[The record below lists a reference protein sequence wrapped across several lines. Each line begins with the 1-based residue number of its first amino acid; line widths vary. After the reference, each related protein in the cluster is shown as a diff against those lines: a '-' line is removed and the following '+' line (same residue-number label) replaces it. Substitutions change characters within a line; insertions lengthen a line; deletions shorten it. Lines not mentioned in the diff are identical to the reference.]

1 MDLILSK
8 KLHSQA
14 RCQPWA
20 FITIWKPIL
29 SGYLHYEMPVEF
41 MNFYL
46 LLNAL
51 STYWKYK
58 LFIFLQFL

>member
-1 MDLILSK
+1 MDDSDDKPVLDIN
-8 KLHSQA
+8 HHTSQA

-20 FITIWKPIL
+20 FIAIWKPIL
-29 SGYLHYEMPVEF
+29 SGYLHHETPVEF

-51 STYWKYK
+51 STY
-58 LFIFLQFL
+58 